1 MQESGSLNEATAI
14 QQQKFV
20 CDKYSM
26 DCHPVAFNSIVAV
39 AVETFIGQCN
49 PVNGLRQSL
58 NQGEDVDWFIW
69 MGEYSNDDNFFKP
82 IHVQHL
88 LEICPEAINFLGLPA
103 GWRFLF
109 DGNGYEDVWYD
120 QTLLNI

>member
-1 MQESGSLNEATAI
+1 MQESRSLIEATAI

-20 CDKYSM
+20 CDKYSV
-26 DCHPVAFNSIVAV
+26 DYHPLTFNSIVAV
-39 AVETFIGQCN
+39 AIETFN
-49 PVNGLRQSL
+49 VHDNAVNGLRQSL
-58 NQGEDVDWFIW
+58 NEGENVDWFIW
-69 MGEYSNDDNFFKP
+69 MGEYSNDDDFFKP

-88 LEICPEAINFLGLPA
+88 LEICPEAIKFLGLPA